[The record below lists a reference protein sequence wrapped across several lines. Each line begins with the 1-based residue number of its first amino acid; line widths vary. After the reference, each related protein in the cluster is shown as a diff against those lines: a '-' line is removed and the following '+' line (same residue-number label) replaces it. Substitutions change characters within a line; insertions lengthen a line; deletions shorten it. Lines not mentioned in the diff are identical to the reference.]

1 MEWELELE
9 LEWEL
14 ELKGGAERWSWS
26 WIWSWIWHLELKPE
40 KCRELQPG
48 PPKSDFG
55 SKMAFRLRFTIEIVL
70 LGPFLEP
77 LSKPENVLFAPGDR
91 L

>member
-1 MEWELELE
+1 M
-9 LEWEL
+9 
-14 ELKGGAERWSWS
+14 ELKGGVGAGSGAGSGTWSS
-26 WIWSWIWHLELKPE
+26 NPRNVENYSLD
-40 KCRELQPG
+40 

-77 LSKPENVLFAPGDR
+77 LSKPENVIFAPGDR